1 MFSCSLKNGTTME
14 YWIGESLAILFSKV
28 PFSSFPGLRSH
39 SLSGESPAMRQ
50 DFYSR
55 QPVLAS
61 RSFRASANVSP
72 SADSEELFTNLMA
85 QGLEDS
91 GDSQTRTA
99 RVIRVD

>member
-55 QPVLAS
+55 QLVLAS
-61 RSFRASANVSP
+61 RGIRAPANAAP
-72 SADSEELFTNLMA
+72 LAHSEELVTNPMA

-91 GDSQTRTA
+91 GDSQTRPA
-99 RVIRVD
+99 QVIRT